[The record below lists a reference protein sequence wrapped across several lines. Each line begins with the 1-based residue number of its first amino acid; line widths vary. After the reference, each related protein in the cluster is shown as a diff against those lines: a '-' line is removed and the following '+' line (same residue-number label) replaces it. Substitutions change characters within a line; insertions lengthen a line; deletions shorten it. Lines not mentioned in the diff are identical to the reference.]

1 MYNRLLKGLEMEN
14 WVQLRHDCSAFE
26 MFTKLRTGVEEDVN
40 IRNGLRKLGEQVA
53 FRVDANDSSFT
64 VRREGPLGVCASVKF
79 AWTPKEISV
88 RPYSKTSLAT
98 YTADSLSV
106 ILTLTDEGE
115 CKLRLP
121 KGEELTCW
129 QFRKRVLEDLF
140 FNF

>member
-1 MYNRLLKGLEMEN
+1 MEN
-14 WVQLRHDCSAFE
+14 WVKLRHDCSAFE
-26 MFTKLRTGVEEDVN
+26 MFTRLRTGVEDDVST
-40 IRNGLRKLGEQVA
+40 RNGLKKPGEEVN

-88 RPYSKTSLAT
+88 KPYSETSRAI

-106 ILTLTDEGE
+106 TLTLTDEGE
-115 CKLRLP
+115 CKLKLP
-121 KGEELTCW
+121 QGEELTCW